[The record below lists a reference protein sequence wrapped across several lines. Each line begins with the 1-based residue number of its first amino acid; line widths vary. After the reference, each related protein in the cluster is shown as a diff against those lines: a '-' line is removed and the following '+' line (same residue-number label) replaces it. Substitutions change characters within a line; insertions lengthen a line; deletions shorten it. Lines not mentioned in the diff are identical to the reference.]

1 MSIEAGIR
9 AVLIADTAVKAIVV
23 DRVYTG
29 NFPQA
34 PTYPCILLT
43 PITADDNV
51 TLASLPALKWHRIQI
66 DVFAGTYAAMQDVH
80 DKVSAALSLKTHTP
94 TGYAIKSITPQT
106 GGFYRYEPE
115 IEMHRRSRD
124 YGIWWQK
131 S

>member
-23 DRVYTG
+23 ARVYAG
-29 NFPQA
+29 HLPQA
-34 PTYPCILLT
+34 VTYPCILLA
-43 PITADDNV
+43 PITEEDNV
-51 TLASLPALKWHRIQI
+51 TLNSLPALKWHRLQI
-66 DVFAGTYAAMQDVH
+66 DVFADTYAAMQDLH
-80 DKVSAALSLKTHTP
+80 DKVSAALSLKTYTP

-115 IEMHRRSRD
+115 IEKHRRSRD

-131 S
+131 T